1 MTVQSDH
8 LLAYA
13 LGQLDPVE
21 TARVEAELQADPV
34 LQAELQQHLD
44 ALTTLVDDL
53 DLAAVQVP
61 ADAEERLLARVRA
74 EEAGTAPHLQA
85 VTPSSISPHA
95 ADPVPALHT
104 GPVRRKSWWVP
115 AGLSLAAALALAFF
129 LRPAEDPVSR
139 YARLPGAVTK
149 PIETPGEQL
158 GTLVR
163 LADGRVYVHLKRP
176 PADGRTYQLWHIRD
190 GQPASLGV
198 FAGDG
203 LLTGS
208 LPQGATLAV
217 SVEPP
222 GGSPQPTTEPLFAQ
236 GV

>member
-1 MTVQSDH
+1 MTVQSDQ

-21 TARVEAELQADPV
+21 TAQMEAALQADPA

-44 ALTTLVDDL
+44 ALSTLLDEL
-53 DLAAVQVP
+53 DLSTVEVP

-74 EEAGTAPHLQA
+74 EGSASSLQTETTSSAPG
-85 VTPSSISPHA
+85 
-95 ADPVPALHT
+95 PAPLES
-104 GPVRRKSWWVP
+104 GSNALPVRKKAWWIP

-139 YARLPGAVTK
+139 YARLPGAVAQ
-149 PIETPGEQL
+149 PIGTPEEQL
-158 GTLVR
+158 GTIVR
-163 LADGRVYVHLKRP
+163 LTDGRVYVHLKRP
-176 PADGRTYQLWHIRD
+176 PADGRTYQLWQIKD

-198 FAGDG
+198 FSGDG
-203 LLTGS
+203 LLTEG
-208 LPQGATLAV
+208 LPQGVTLAV

-222 GGSPQPTTEPLFAQ
+222 GGSPQPTTPPLFAQ
-236 GV
+236 RV